1 MRYEDPKM
9 YISMF
14 DDEDDILTHSG
25 NGNSNGNGTD
35 ANSLSLFGTDG
46 GSNSASDAARGDAN
60 GGSTYSVDVKTFN

>member
-14 DDEDDILTHSG
+14 DDEDDILTISEARG
-25 NGNSNGNGTD
+25 GFS
-35 ANSLSLFGTDG
+35 FGLDDE
-46 GSNSASDAARGDAN
+46 GSDSASDAARGDAN

>member
-14 DDEDDILTHSG
+14 DDEDDILTISG
-25 NGNSNGNGTD
+25 NDNSNGVPTG
-35 ANSLSLFGTDG
+35 ASLFGTDG
-46 GSNSASDAARGDAN
+46 GSDSASDAARGDAN

>member
-14 DDEDDILTHSG
+14 DDEDDILTGSEPG
-25 NGNSNGNGTD
+25 
-35 ANSLSLFGTDG
+35 ANSLSLFGAEDG
-46 GSNSASDAARGDAN
+46 SDSASDAAKGDAN

>member
-14 DDEDDILTHSG
+14 DDEDDILTISNA
-25 NGNSNGNGTD
+25 NG
-35 ANSLSLFGTDG
+35 LSFGLDDE
-46 GSNSASDAARGDAN
+46 GSDSASDAARGDAN

>member
-14 DDEDDILTHSG
+14 DDEDDILTESFAKAG
-25 NGNSNGNGTD
+25 FP
-35 ANSLSLFGTDG
+35 FGLDDG
-46 GSNSASDAARGDAN
+46 DSDSASDAARGDAN